1 MPCPAQPCPAPSS
14 PACPASPSPAAQP
27 GRGWALPVWYLLL
40 RPLWASCSG
49 RGTRGCPAPALREF
63 LGSGSQGAS
72 SGCWGGRGPQV
83 PRSLGAFSKELA
95 KQKRGLKGGLNL
107 SAQREGELGEGATL
121 WHPPHTFVGGR
132 AGSLL
137 LDPVCHLPWQRP
149 PPHQIFLGTQILP
162 VPLGRGKKRPLLGES
177 VLLIGIAD
185 PGWKHD
191 LREEPFPCTL
201 AINPVHQTWL

>member
-1 MPCPAQPCPAPSS
+1 MVPAPETSLGLMLWEGDQRL
-14 PACPASPSPAAQP
+14 PSPCSP
-27 GRGWALPVWYLLL
+27 RIL
-40 RPLWASCSG
+40 R
-49 RGTRGCPAPALREF
+49 LRK
-63 LGSGSQGAS
+63 SGSQL
-72 SGCWGGRGPQV
+72 WVLGGSGPQV

-201 AINPVHQTWL
+201 AINPVRQTWL